1 MVKIDQ
7 LKIQDNY
14 TKNKSMF
21 SLAAFFKNK
30 SFFKISVEKGLRAID
45 AKLAF
50 ETISIVFGP
59 NTGKSTRLL

>member
-14 TKNKSMF
+14 NKNKSIF
-21 SLAAFFKNK
+21 SLAAFLRNI
-30 SFFKISVEKGLRAID
+30 FFFNISVERGSRAID

-50 ETISIVFGP
+50 ETISMVLGP